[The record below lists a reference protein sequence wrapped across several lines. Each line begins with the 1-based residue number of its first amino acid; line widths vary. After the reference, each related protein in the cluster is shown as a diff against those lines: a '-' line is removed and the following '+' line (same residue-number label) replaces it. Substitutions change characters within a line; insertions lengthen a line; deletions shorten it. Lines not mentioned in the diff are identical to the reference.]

1 MTNFLLVIFPNQ
13 LFEMKYIRQI
23 IEFTSPTES
32 NGHSA
37 AKAVA
42 VAVAEPHILLW
53 EHDYFFK
60 KYPYHKLKLAF
71 HRATMKN
78 YQDELNHSA
87 HIPAHNI
94 HYIESIDKDATKHIA
109 KIIKDNKITQI
120 RLFNPIEKELI
131 RLVENKKLIAKST
144 SPQLDY
150 ITFSTP
156 YFMNSMSPTANTEI
170 QSVMQTPR
178 HDTFYKHQRIRYDI
192 MVSNPTKSTK
202 SPKTTKS
209 PTQKTP
215 EPEGGKWSFD
225 TENREKFPKSQT
237 EPPLPTYTSSAR
249 KEYIKEAIEY
259 VTTNPEFEKNYGDPP
274 TDTSFIYPI
283 NHKEAAKWLNDF
295 IRYKLA
301 NFGRYEDAM
310 SSTVQFGYHSL
321 LSALTNV
328 GLTTPAQII
337 DEVTKARA
345 RTHTTIPISSVE
357 GFIRQVIGWREYCY
371 YVYDKYYDTLVTT
384 SIYNK
389 TNKKKIPE
397 RFWKA
402 NTQIP
407 IIDDMIKK
415 VNTYAY
421 SHHIERLMGIGNY
434 LLVTETSP
442 DAIYEWFQTMYI
454 DAYDVFMV
462 PNVYGMLLYAK
473 AGETRM
479 MTRPY
484 YCSSNYLKKMLQEP
498 RSSSAIGKNSQFV
511 PARPSFSEEHNLGIM
526 IKEGRAGNL
535 GSRKWD
541 EVMDAL
547 YYNLIAKHE
556 DTFEKIYATA
566 SSVYRWK
573 SFSEEK
579 KKQLI
584 EISKTYIG

>member
-13 LFEMKYIRQI
+13 LFEMKYIEQI
-23 IEFTSPTES
+23 INYQAPPPPPDPKSQSHPQ
-32 NGHSA
+32 
-37 AKAVA
+37 AVSHA
-42 VAVAEPHILLW
+42 HILLW

-78 YQDELNHSA
+78 YYDELTHESNA
-87 HIPAHNI
+87 HKTNRIHQI
-94 HYIESIDKDATKHIA
+94 HYIESIDKDASKHIA
-109 KIIKDNKITQI
+109 KIIKDNRITQI

-131 RLVENKKLIAKST
+131 RLVENKKLMPIHGNKST

-150 ITFSTP
+150 LTFSTP
-156 YFMNSMSPTANTEI
+156 YFLNSMSPTANTEI

-178 HDTFYKHQRIRYDI
+178 HDVFYKHQRIRYDI
-192 MVSNPTKSTK
+192 MVTKSK
-202 SPKTTKS
+202 SPDKS
-209 PTQKTP
+209 

-225 TENREKFPKSQT
+225 TENREKFPKTQT

-274 TDTSFIYPI
+274 TDTTFIYPI

-310 SSTVQFGYHSL
+310 SSTIQFGYHSL

-337 DEVTKARA
+337 DEVSK
-345 RTHTTIPISSVE
+345 THPKTNIPIASPIASIE

-484 YCSSNYLKKMLQEP
+484 YCSSNYLKKMSDY
-498 RSSSAIGKNSQFV
+498 RSGPLTN
-511 PARPSFSEEHNLGIM
+511 PSTNPSNE
-526 IKEGRAGNL
+526 KEGRAAAKHSNL
-535 GSRKWD
+535 GTSVAVRKWD

-547 YYNLIAKHE
+547 YYNLIAKHT

-584 EISKTYIG
+584 DISKAYINDK

>member
-23 IEFTSPTES
+23 IEFTSQTQPASQTQS
-32 NGHSA
+32 KA
-37 AKAVA
+37 AAQV
-42 VAVAEPHILLW
+42 HILLW

-156 YFMNSMSPTANTEI
+156 YFLNSMSPTANTEI
-170 QSVMQTPR
+170 QSVMQNPR

-192 MVSNPTKSTK
+192 MVSKSPTK
-202 SPKTTKS
+202 SPKTPTTKS
-209 PTQKTP
+209 PTKSPTTKSP

-310 SSTVQFGYHSL
+310 SSTIQFGYHSL

-337 DEVTKARA
+337 DEVTKAR
-345 RTHTTIPISSVE
+345 THATTTIPISSIE

-498 RSSSAIGKNSQFV
+498 RF

>member
-23 IEFTSPTES
+23 IEFTSPT
-32 NGHSA
+32 A
-37 AKAVA
+37 AQAKAVA
-42 VAVAEPHILLW
+42 DAVAEPHILLW

-109 KIIKDNKITQI
+109 KIMKDNKITQI

-131 RLVENKKLIAKST
+131 RLVENKKLITKST

-156 YFMNSMSPTANTEI
+156 YFLNSMSPTANTEI

-202 SPKTTKS
+202 SPKS

-321 LSALTNV
+321 LSAVTNV

-337 DEVTKARA
+337 DEVTKAR
-345 RTHTTIPISSVE
+345 THTTTIPIASVE

-511 PARPSFSEEHNLGIM
+511 PARPSFIIIPKLCSSE
-526 IKEGRAGNL
+526 KEGRAGNL

>member
-1 MTNFLLVIFPNQ
+1 M
-13 LFEMKYIRQI
+13 
-23 IEFTSPTES
+23 
-32 NGHSA
+32 
-37 AKAVA
+37 
-42 VAVAEPHILLW
+42 
-53 EHDYFFK
+53 
-60 KYPYHKLKLAF
+60 
-71 HRATMKN
+71 
-78 YQDELNHSA
+78 
-87 HIPAHNI
+87 
-94 HYIESIDKDATKHIA
+94 
-109 KIIKDNKITQI
+109 
-120 RLFNPIEKELI
+120 
-131 RLVENKKLIAKST
+131 
-144 SPQLDY
+144 
-150 ITFSTP
+150 
-156 YFMNSMSPTANTEI
+156 
-170 QSVMQTPR
+170 
-178 HDTFYKHQRIRYDI
+178 
-192 MVSNPTKSTK
+192 
-202 SPKTTKS
+202 
-209 PTQKTP
+209 
-215 EPEGGKWSFD
+215 
-225 TENREKFPKSQT
+225 
-237 EPPLPTYTSSAR
+237 
-249 KEYIKEAIEY
+249 
-259 VTTNPEFEKNYGDPP
+259 TTNPEFEKNYGDPP

-310 SSTVQFGYHSL
+310 SSTIQFGYHSL

-337 DEVTKARA
+337 DEVTKAR
-345 RTHTTIPISSVE
+345 THTTIPIASVE

-498 RSSSAIGKNSQFV
+498 R
-511 PARPSFSEEHNLGIM
+511 
-526 IKEGRAGNL
+526 L

>member
-13 LFEMKYIRQI
+13 LFEMKYIEQI
-23 IEFTSPTES
+23 ISYQAPPPQ
-32 NGHSA
+32 A
-37 AKAVA
+37 QPQAQPQAVSHA
-42 VAVAEPHILLW
+42 HILLW

-78 YQDELNHSA
+78 YYDDLTHESKTHRIHNA
-87 HIPAHNI
+87 HKTNRIHQI
-94 HYIESIDKDATKHIA
+94 HYIESIDKDASKHIA
-109 KIIKDNKITQI
+109 KIIKDNRITQI

-131 RLVENKKLIAKST
+131 RLVENKKLMPTHGTKST
-144 SPQLDY
+144 SSQLDY
-150 ITFSTP
+150 LTFSTP
-156 YFMNSMSPTANTEI
+156 YFLNSMSPTANTEI
-170 QSVMQTPR
+170 QSVMQNPR
-178 HDTFYKHQRIRYDI
+178 HDVFYKHQRIRYDI
-192 MVSNPTKSTK
+192 MVTKSKKPDSK
-202 SPKTTKS
+202 SPDKS
-209 PTQKTP
+209 PDSKSP
-215 EPEGGKWSFD
+215 DKSEPEGGKWSFD
-225 TENREKFPKSQT
+225 TENREKFPKTQT
-237 EPPLPTYTSSAR
+237 EPPLPTYTSSDR

-274 TDTSFIYPI
+274 TDTTFIYPI

-310 SSTVQFGYHSL
+310 SSTIQFGYHSL

-337 DEVTKARA
+337 TAVTNSHNHAA
-345 RTHTTIPISSVE
+345 IPIASPIASVE

-484 YCSSNYLKKMLQEP
+484 YCSSNYLMKMSDY
-498 RSSSAIGKNSQFV
+498 RSGPLTN
-511 PARPSFSEEHNLGIM
+511 PSTNPSNE
-526 IKEGRAGNL
+526 KEG
-535 GSRKWD
+535 RKWD

-547 YYNLIAKHE
+547 YYNLIAKHT

-584 EISKTYIG
+584 EISKAYINDK

>member
-1 MTNFLLVIFPNQ
+1 MTNILLVIFPHQ
-13 LFEMKYIRQI
+13 LFEMKYVRQI
-23 IEFTSPTES
+23 VEFTAPPTS
-32 NGHSA
+32 TTKTASQSVS
-37 AKAVA
+37 KV
-42 VAVAEPHILLW
+42 HILLW

-78 YQDELNHSA
+78 YQDELKTHLSNTSSSNT
-87 HIPAHNI
+87 PDV
-94 HYIESIDKDATKHIA
+94 HYIESIDKNAKTTIA
-109 KIIKDNKITQI
+109 KIIKENQITQI

-131 RLVENKKLIAKST
+131 RLVENKKLIPTTSST
-144 SPQLDY
+144 LDY
-150 ITFSTP
+150 MTFSTP
-156 YFMNSMSPTANTEI
+156 YFLNSMSPTTNTEI

-178 HDTFYKHQRIRYDI
+178 HDIFYKHQRIRYNI
-192 MVSNPTKSTK
+192 MVTPPSK
-202 SPKTTKS
+202 
-209 PTQKTP
+209 TQKNP

-225 TENREKFPKSQT
+225 TENREKFPKTQT
-237 EPPLPTYTSSAR
+237 EPPLPTYASNTR
-249 KEYIKEAIEY
+249 KAYIKEAIEY

-283 NHKEAAKWLNDF
+283 NHEEAAKWLSDF

-337 DEVTKARA
+337 TAVTKAHG
-345 RTHTTIPISSVE
+345 HTSTSTSTTPIPIASIE

-371 YVYDKYYDTLVTT
+371 YVYDKYYDTLTTT

-389 TNKKKIPE
+389 TNKNKIPE

-407 IIDDMIKK
+407 VIDDMIKK

-484 YCSSNYLKKMLQEP
+484 YCSSNYLMKMLQAAP
-498 RSSSAIGKNSQFV
+498 SPSSS
-511 PARPSFSEEHNLGIM
+511 E
-526 IKEGRAGNL
+526 KEGL
-535 GSRKWD
+535 KWT
-541 EVMDAL
+541 EIMDAL
-547 YYNLIAKHE
+547 YYNLIAKHA

-584 EISKTYIG
+584 KISKNYINQ

>member
-23 IEFTSPTES
+23 IEFTSPTAAQS
-32 NGHSA
+32 HSA
-37 AKAVA
+37 A
-42 VAVAEPHILLW
+42 AEVHILLW

-87 HIPAHNI
+87 HIPTHNI

-131 RLVENKKLIAKST
+131 RLVETKKLITKST

-150 ITFSTP
+150 LTFSTP
-156 YFMNSMSPTANTEI
+156 YFLNSMSPTANTEI

-178 HDTFYKHQRIRYDI
+178 HDIFYKHQRIRYDI
-192 MVSNPTKSTK
+192 MVSKSPKSKSTK
-202 SPKTTKS
+202 SPKT

-259 VTTNPEFEKNYGDPP
+259 VTTNPDFEKNYGDPP

-310 SSTVQFGYHSL
+310 SSTIQFGYHSL

-337 DEVTKARA
+337 DEVTKSRNHA
-345 RTHTTIPISSVE
+345 TSNTTIPISSIE

-498 RSSSAIGKNSQFV
+498 R
-511 PARPSFSEEHNLGIM
+511 
-526 IKEGRAGNL
+526 L

-556 DTFEKIYATA
+556 DTFKKIYATA